1 MSVRIPPRFLVLA
14 SALAVL
20 VFGAGCSKH
29 ATRDFVSPFHM
40 AQTNELIVAVSAANT
55 PGDYLAQ
62 TLPISSGAAPSA
74 ASSDTFVAG
83 SATQFLVSIPDSATA
98 LDIGVVNVMGYFRVP
113 LTGTVARYAAARRMK
128 LASAGV
134 TLEPAGTHSTPGS
147 TDYNVLITPVA
158 TIQKLDLQF
167 AAEYPHSRSGVA
179 LRTIYSSYRAS
190 GSGQLQV
197 SLSWFADVD
206 LDLHV
211 ESPTGTDIY
220 YANREPSGVGGTL
233 DLDSNPACAFDGVDN
248 ENISWG
254 ANVPAQGT
262 YTVRVDL
269 WSACAATDSI
279 PFVVTVKR
287 CGHVTAY
294 TGKFAP
300 GEADHGS
307 AGSGRVITT
316 VNFTGCSAP
325 QAVAR
330 PWAAPFKPVAVR

>member
-1 MSVRIPPRFLVLA
+1 MSFRIPSRIPFLVCAVALLA
-14 SALAVL
+14 
-20 VFGAGCSKH
+20 FGAGCSKH

-40 AQTNELIVAVSAANT
+40 AQTNELIVSVNTAST
-55 PGDYLAQ
+55 PGDYLAA
-62 TLPISSGAAPSA
+62 TMPVSSGAAPSA

-83 SATQFLVSIPDSATA
+83 SATQFLVSVPDSATA
-98 LDIGVVNVMGYFRVP
+98 LDVGVVNVMGYYRVP

-128 LASAGV
+128 LAGAGITV
-134 TLEPAGTHSTPGS
+134 VPAGTNAAVGS
-147 TDYNVLITPVA
+147 TDYVVLITPVA
-158 TIQKLDLQF
+158 TLQKLDLQF
-167 AAEYPHSRSGVA
+167 GAEYPHSRSGVS
-179 LRTIYSSYRAS
+179 LRTVYSSYRAS

-197 SLSWFADVD
+197 SLSWLADVD

-220 YANREPSGVGGTL
+220 YANRQPAGVGGTL

-269 WSACAATDSI
+269 WSACAMTDSI

-316 VNFTGCSAP
+316 VNFTGCNAP
-325 QAVAR
+325 QAAAR
-330 PWAAPFKPVAVR
+330 PWAMPFKPVAVR